1 MERVVVILLGFFL
14 ALVLIEEM
22 AVHLWLALI
31 FAVGAGV
38 VGRHLR
44 RNGV

>member
-1 MERVVVILLGFFL
+1 MERVVVIVLGFFL
-14 ALVLIEEM
+14 ALVLMEEL
-22 AVHLWLALI
+22 AAHLWLALI

-38 VGRHLR
+38 IGRHLR

>member
-1 MERVVVILLGFFL
+1 MERAVVILLGFFL

-31 FAVGAGV
+31 LAAVAGV

>member
-1 MERVVVILLGFFL
+1 MERAVVIVLGFFL

-22 AVHLWLALI
+22 AVHLWLALL
-31 FAVGAGV
+31 FSRCRS
-38 VGRHLR
+38 GRPSLR